1 MNIYQKM
8 LEVMKGVSYLSKD
21 DKVEFKN
28 TKYKAISEEKVTSTV
43 REKLIEQ
50 GLVIFPVAQAH
61 RREGILSIVD
71 VTYRIVNTENPDE
84 HIDVVS
90 SGSGADTQDKGVGN
104 RMLRDYGQYER
115 VEGQLI
121 AVPLPDTDQT
131 EREIL
136 NKMEYHLALSP
147 KITIMKGQ
155 TKRIYLLLRG
165 SSTYN
170 TEEMARLI
178 SGLIDECR
186 WSGIPDSEIMTPFE
200 KQKLYEQ
207 YGIGEKHEQ

>member
-90 SGSGADTQDKGVGN
+90 SGSGADTQDKGVGKAMTYAYKYM
-104 RMLRDYGQYER
+104 MLRTFAIPTGEDPDKISSAQLDAEKAEKEAAEEAKKVEATRITQVDISSMRRYFKTEGISEEKVLKAYKVRKAEELTFGQFRAIMSEKN
-115 VEGQLI
+115 
-121 AVPLPDTDQT
+121 
-131 EREIL
+131 REYFQQ
-136 NKMEYHLALSP
+136 N
-147 KITIMKGQ
+147 
-155 TKRIYLLLRG
+155 
-165 SSTYN
+165 
-170 TEEMARLI
+170 
-178 SGLIDECR
+178 C
-186 WSGIPDSEIMTPFE
+186 
-200 KQKLYEQ
+200 
-207 YGIGEKHEQ
+207 GE

>member
-1 MNIYQKM
+1 MFRNLVTGNWNVTFSTNQNI
-8 LEVMKGVSYLSKD
+8 
-21 DKVEFKN
+21 
-28 TKYKAISEEKVTSTV
+28 EEALQTFSGKEMDVKLKQH
-43 REKLIEQ
+43 REKRSLDANAYYWWLLTKLARIHGWSNAE
-50 GLVIFPVAQAH
+50 AH
-61 RREGILSIVD
+61 
-71 VTYRIVNTENPDE
+71 
-84 HIDVVS
+84 
-90 SGSGADTQDKGVGN
+90 N

>member
-1 MNIYQKM
+1 M
-8 LEVMKGVSYLSKD
+8 
-21 DKVEFKN
+21 EFKGKIASMFRDLVTGN
-28 TKYKAISEEKVTSTV
+28 WNITFSTDQNIEEAFQTFSGKEIDIKLKQH
-43 REKLIEQ
+43 REKRSLDANAYYWCLLTKLAKIHGWSNAE
-50 GLVIFPVAQAH
+50 AH
-61 RREGILSIVD
+61 
-71 VTYRIVNTENPDE
+71 
-84 HIDVVS
+84 
-90 SGSGADTQDKGVGN
+90 N

-147 KITIMKGQ
+147 KIAIMKGQ

>member
-50 GLVIFPVAQAH
+50 GIVIFPVAQAH
-61 RREGILSIVD
+61 RREGTLSIVD

-90 SGSGADTQDKGVGN
+90 SGSGADTQDKGVGKAMTYAYKYM
-104 RMLRDYGQYER
+104 MLRTFAIPTGEDPDKISSAQLDAEKEAAEEAKKVEATRITQVDISSMRRYFKTEGISEEKVLKAYKVRKAEELTFGQFRAIMSEKN
-115 VEGQLI
+115 
-121 AVPLPDTDQT
+121 
-131 EREIL
+131 REYFQQ
-136 NKMEYHLALSP
+136 N
-147 KITIMKGQ
+147 
-155 TKRIYLLLRG
+155 
-165 SSTYN
+165 
-170 TEEMARLI
+170 
-178 SGLIDECR
+178 C
-186 WSGIPDSEIMTPFE
+186 
-200 KQKLYEQ
+200 
-207 YGIGEKHEQ
+207 GE

>member
-28 TKYKAISEEKVTSTV
+28 TKYKAISDEKVTSTV

-61 RREGILSIVD
+61 RREGTLSIVD

-90 SGSGADTQDKGVGN
+90 SGSGADTQDKGVGKAMTYAYKYM
-104 RMLRDYGQYER
+104 MLRTFAIPTGEDPDKISSAQLDAEKAEKEAAEEAKKVEATRITQVDISSMRRYFKTEGISEEKVLKAYKVRKAEELTFGQFRAIMSEKN
-115 VEGQLI
+115 
-121 AVPLPDTDQT
+121 
-131 EREIL
+131 REYFQQ
-136 NKMEYHLALSP
+136 N
-147 KITIMKGQ
+147 
-155 TKRIYLLLRG
+155 
-165 SSTYN
+165 
-170 TEEMARLI
+170 
-178 SGLIDECR
+178 C
-186 WSGIPDSEIMTPFE
+186 
-200 KQKLYEQ
+200 
-207 YGIGEKHEQ
+207 GE